1 MEGLSGYDGEK
12 GDSGAPGPVGNPG
25 PSGLPGA
32 KGDDTQ
38 ILVSND
44 QRFSVFRS
52 FRIT

>member
-38 ILVSND
+38 NTRF
-44 QRFSVFRS
+44 QRSMLSS
-52 FRIT
+52 FVLFVT